1 MDMFTSVLNPI
12 EQQAYLANSHYIDWQ
27 DEQVVAVAK
36 QLASNTAGCVQIA
49 KNCFEFVRDQIKH
62 SVDFQMNPVT
72 CTASDVLKYGTGYCY
87 AKSHLL
93 AALLRA
99 NGIPAGLC
107 YQRLAVD
114 DQQFCL
120 HGLNAVYLEEHG
132 WYKIDPRGNN
142 AKVQSDFCPPLESL
156 AFMVTREGEVDF
168 ANIYAEPLPVVVSVL
183 EASAGYLDVLN
194 NLPDGIEGHWDYATY
209 QGE

>member
-1 MDMFTSVLNPI
+1 MELSPKLLTSQ
-12 EQQAYLANSHYIDWQ
+12 EQAIYLGASRYIDWH
-27 DEQVVAVAK
+27 DEQIRAVAK
-36 QLASNTAGCVQIA
+36 QLASNTADRVQIT

-72 CTASDVLKYGTGYCY
+72 CKASDVLNYGTGYCY

-99 NGIPAGLC
+99 NDIPAGLC
-107 YQRLAVD
+107 YQRLALD

-120 HGLNAVYLEEHG
+120 HGLNAVYLEAYG

-142 AKVQSDFCPPLESL
+142 TKVQSDFCPPLESL
-156 AFMVTREGEVDF
+156 AFMVAREGEVDF

-183 EASAGYLDVLN
+183 EASAGYLDVLA
-194 NLPDGIEGHWDYATY
+194 NLPDGVEI
-209 QGE
+209 

>member
-1 MDMFTSVLNPI
+1 MELSTQLLTSQ
-12 EQQAYLANSHYIDWQ
+12 EQSSYLAACQYIDWQ
-27 DEQVVAVAK
+27 DEHILTIAR
-36 QLASNTAGCVQIA
+36 QLASTATDCVQIA

-62 SVDFQMNPVT
+62 SVDFQLNPVT
-72 CTASDVLKYGTGYCY
+72 CKASDVLKYGTGYCY

-107 YQRLAVD
+107 YQRLAVNE
-114 DQQFCL
+114 QQFCL
-120 HGLNAVYLEEHG
+120 HGLNAVYLEQHG

-142 AKVQSDFCPPLESL
+142 AKVQSNFCPPLESL

-183 EASAGYLDVLN
+183 EASAGYLEVLG
-194 NLPDGIEGHWDYATY
+194 NLPDGLEGDWR
-209 QGE
+209 